1 MALDR
6 TAGTADDKLA
16 ELHNQITEGV
26 AALTDSDAWRAMLDT
41 AAKFHHYSL
50 GNLLLITAQ
59 APHATRVAGFHT
71 WRSVG
76 RQVRKGERGIAI
88 LAPCTFRP
96 KVTDTATPDAVG
108 GSTDDR
114 SDRNDSA
121 VTTDGNKDAKKTR
134 RGQARRF
141 RRAYVFD
148 ISQTDGDPLTDV
160 RPELLT
166 GQAPAGLWD
175 SLTAQ
180 VQAHG
185 YTVERGPCGTANG
198 YTNPATHIV
207 RVREDGDD
215 AQAVKT
221 LAHELGH
228 IKCGHVEDM
237 PTYLFCRGRC
247 EIEAESVAY
256 VVTSSAG
263 MDPSGYTFAYVAKW
277 ADGDLDKV
285 RASAGTVTTAARA
298 ILAALTPD
306 QASAADDQPCAA

>member
-198 YTNPATHIV
+198 YTNPAT
-207 RVREDGDD
+207 
-215 AQAVKT
+215 T
-221 LAHELGH
+221 S
-228 IKCGHVEDM
+228 CGSARTATTHRRSRPS
-237 PTYLFCRGRC
+237 PTNS
-247 EIEAESVAY
+247 A
-256 VVTSSAG
+256 TSSAATSRTCR
-263 MDPSGYTFAYVAKW
+263 PTC
-277 ADGDLDKV
+277 
-285 RASAGTVTTAARA
+285 SAGAGAKSKPNRSPT
-298 ILAALTPD
+298 
-306 QASAADDQPCAA
+306 S